1 MTNATKKGK
10 RPGKPLAD
18 SDKILKILTEARQ
31 VVDDLGGGTAAKSPP
46 PEKKSAPPAPKSP
59 PSRST
64 AATAEQPASRKKP
77 AEKTTPSKKTTSPKK
92 TSSTSAKAK
101 KTTEA
106 APKPA
111 PKPAAKAPGEP
122 LLSPRECGITVL
134 HALPGRIR
142 FRVKSLQYDD
152 DLARDM
158 EATLAAIK
166 GIAEVGASPATGS
179 LLISYHSKKQVA
191 DPLGE
196 AIKTWFPG
204 LDTDSLL
211 AELID

>member
-10 RPGKPLAD
+10 RPGKAPAD
-18 SDKILKILTEARQ
+18 SDKVLKILTEARQ
-31 VVDDLGGGTAAKSPP
+31 VVDDLGSGTAAVSPP
-46 PEKKSAPPAPKSP
+46 PEKKSAALAKKSP
-59 PSRST
+59 SSRST
-64 AATAEQPASRKKP
+64 AATARKPASRQKP
-77 AEKTTPSKKTTSPKK
+77 AAAQKATTPKKSTPSP
-92 TSSTSAKAK
+92 AKAK
-101 KTTEA
+101 TTAKA
-106 APKPA
+106 APQP
-111 PKPAAKAPGEP
+111 PVKAPSAP
-122 LLSPRECGITVL
+122 LLSPQECGIQVL
-134 HALPGRIR
+134 HSLPGRIR

-158 EATLAAIK
+158 ETKLAAIK

-196 AIKTWFPG
+196 VLKTWFPR

-211 AELID
+211 AEMEA